1 MRAAKDATVLQPS
14 LFPMFNVLVC
24 LLGSLVLVM
33 GAVAAFSLGP
43 KRTVLLKVKAVDPD
57 NEKAPAYV
65 VWDGHEVT
73 VHPERVVVAMDLDAA
88 KLSEGELDAL
98 TRRIMRNLGAGD
110 TVGRFWTL
118 YWEAV
123 DTKITH
129 QLQGTRFAALLES
142 VVARSAERY
151 LVVLVRPTGFDSFTA
166 LRNFLMRRGVD
177 VGYEPIEQTFDVRVR

>member
-43 KRTVLLKVKAVDPD
+43 KRTVLLKARAVDPG

-65 VWDGHEVT
+65 VWDGREIT
-73 VHPERVVVAMDLDAA
+73 VHPERVAVAMDLDAA
-88 KLSEGELDAL
+88 KLSDGEIDAL
-98 TRRIMRNLGAGD
+98 TRRIMRSLGAGD
-110 TVGRFWTL
+110 VVGRFWKL

-123 DTKITH
+123 DEKITK
-129 QLQGTRFAALLES
+129 QLHGTHLAELLDS
-142 VVARSAERY
+142 IVARSAERY
-151 LVVLVRPTGFDSFTA
+151 LVVLIRPTGFDSFTA